1 MMKHFDKNKDGKI
14 DFDEFGKLVIC
25 IDKYVK
31 EDELKEMFMILD
43 NDNSGSISMSE
54 LKNYL
59 GAK

>member
-31 EDELKEMFMILD
+31 EEELKEMYMLLD
-43 NDNSGSISMSE
+43 KDNSGYISAS
-54 LKNYL
+54 
-59 GAK
+59 